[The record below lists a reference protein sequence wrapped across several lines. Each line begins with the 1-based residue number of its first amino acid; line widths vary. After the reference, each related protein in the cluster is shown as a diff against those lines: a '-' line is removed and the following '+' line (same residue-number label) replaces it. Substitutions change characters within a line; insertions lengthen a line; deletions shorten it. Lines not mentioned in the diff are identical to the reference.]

1 MKLISE
7 PKVNYKIKKN
17 LKKGFYTYS
26 LSLAHSDISGY
37 NVCPKANRLRMG
49 ENVNNK
55 STCSSVCVGYNGNAQ
70 RFPKVMEARVRKT
83 KMFYEDRRT
92 FLDLLECEISKGI
105 IKARK
110 LGFKP
115 TFRLNAYSDIRW
127 ENYGI
132 IDKFSDVMFYDYT
145 KLVNRKNIPSNYQL
159 TYSHYGNWQDTMNAL
174 GSKMNVAMVFDK
186 TPSEWNGFEVV
197 DGDETDLRIDEKDS
211 KGNNTIIGLKFKG
224 SKKELEQGIK
234 DRFVVKA

>member
-17 LKKGFYTYS
+17 LKKGYYTYS
-26 LSLAHSDISGY
+26 LALAHSDISGY
-37 NVCPKANRLRMG
+37 NVCPRANRLRMG
-49 ENVNNK
+49 ENVNKK
-55 STCSSVCVGYNGNAQ
+55 STCSSVCVGYNGFAQ
-70 RFPKVMEARVRKT
+70 RFPSVMEARVRKT
-83 KMFYEDRRT
+83 KMFYEDRRA
-92 FLDLLECEISKGI
+92 FLELLEQDISKGI
-105 IKARK
+105 VKAEK

-115 TFRLNAYSDIRW
+115 TFRLNAYSDILW

-132 IDKFSDVMFYDYT
+132 IDKFSDVTFYDYT
-145 KLVNRKNIPSNYQL
+145 KIANRKRIPSNYQL
-159 TYSHYGNWQDTMNAL
+159 TYSHWGNWEDTMNAL
-174 GSKMNVAMVFDK
+174 GRGMNVAMVFDK